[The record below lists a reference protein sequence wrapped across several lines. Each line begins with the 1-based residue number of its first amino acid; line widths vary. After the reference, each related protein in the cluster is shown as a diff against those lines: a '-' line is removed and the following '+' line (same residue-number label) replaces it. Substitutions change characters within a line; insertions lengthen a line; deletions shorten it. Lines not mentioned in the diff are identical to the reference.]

1 MAHIIRHNYS
11 IQFHYMKTEEDE
23 LQTCDQSRNLTSSEF
38 DELTIYLLA
47 LFAEHQ
53 IPREMIEVIMD
64 EVEVE

>member
-1 MAHIIRHNYS
+1 
-11 IQFHYMKTEEDE
+11 MKTEEDE